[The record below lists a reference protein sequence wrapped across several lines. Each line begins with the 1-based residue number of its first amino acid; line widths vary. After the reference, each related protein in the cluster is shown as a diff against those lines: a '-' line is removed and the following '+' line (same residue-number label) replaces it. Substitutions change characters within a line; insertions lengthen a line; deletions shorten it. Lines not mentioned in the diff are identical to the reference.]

1 MTQTQAR
8 PDWNAEMD
16 RQIKAT
22 ESAMA
27 LVRDHQAT
35 VYQQRKEIERLRG
48 ALGALIVKSDNGVW
62 HSSEDCETEKHD
74 QDCELCQALNRA
86 RSALVKDKTT

>member
-35 VYQQRKEIERLRG
+35 VNQQRKEIERLRG
-48 ALGALIVKSDNGVW
+48 AIERTIKACQLCAVKQCALESHKW
-62 HSSEDCETEKHD
+62 
-74 QDCELCQALNRA
+74 LRA
-86 RSALVKDKTT
+86 ALVKDKST